1 VVMPTQEGPTLNVL
15 AIGCLSLILTCIA
28 MPLVRYAAVR
38 CGFVDRPGG
47 PLKPQIRAVP
57 YGGGIAVVIGVS
69 AVLLWARPGLPI
81 IAVIGAVMVLLLGI
95 VDDAVG
101 VRPLGRLVVGL
112 LAGSTLLVLWP
123 FAVSQWSSAVL
134 AGTCCAVLAS
144 ASMNAYNM
152 TDGSDGLSG
161 TVGLF
166 AAGGLLVG
174 WLLAGETVLMS
185 IAAASCGSIV
195 GFLIFNWPP
204 ARVYLGDSGAYW
216 MGFLLTALCVPALS
230 SWHAVVGVMCIMALL
245 ELELLASVLR
255 RIRGHQ
261 GLTGGDRGHIYDVI
275 QLGLGQSATW
285 VDVLYGVIGLVSS
298 GIGVLVWRGTPAI
311 LGLAWLAVLSVLVVL
326 LYQGSSSRKGVV
338 R

>member
-1 VVMPTQEGPTLNVL
+1 MNAL

-28 MPLVRYAAVR
+28 MPLVRWAAVR
-38 CGFVDRPGG
+38 WGLMDRPDG
-47 PLKPQIRAVP
+47 PLKPQTRAIP
-57 YGGGIAVVIGVS
+57 YGGGIAIAASVS
-69 AVLLWARPGLPI
+69 IVLLWARPGLSIVP
-81 IAVIGAVMVLLLGI
+81 VVGAVTVFLLGI
-95 VDDAVG
+95 VDDLRG
-101 VRPLGRLVVGL
+101 VRSLRRLIVELV
-112 LAGSTLLVLWP
+112 ACSTLGTLWP
-123 FAVSQWSSAVL
+123 TAASHWVSV
-134 AGTCCAVLAS
+134 AGAGVCCAILGS

-174 WLLAGETVLMS
+174 WLLAGETVLAC

-245 ELELLASVLR
+245 ELELLVSVLR
-255 RIRGHQ
+255 RMRGHQ
-261 GLTGGDRGHIYDVI
+261 ELAGGDRRHIYDVI
-275 QLGLGQSATW
+275 QLRLGQSATGI
-285 VDVLYGVIGLVSS
+285 DVLYGVIGLVSS
-298 GIGVLVWRGTPAI
+298 GIGVLVWRGAPAI
-311 LGLAWLAVLSVLVVL
+311 LGLAWLGVLSILVFL
-326 LYQGSSSRKGVV
+326 LYLGPISRKGVV

>member
-1 VVMPTQEGPTLNVL
+1 LNVL

-38 CGFVDRPGG
+38 WHFVDRPGG

-69 AVLLWARPGLPI
+69 AVLLWARLEMSI
-81 IAVIGAVMVLLLGI
+81 VLVVGALTVFLLGM
-95 VDDAVG
+95 VDDLRG
-101 VRPLGRLVVGL
+101 VRPLQRLIVELV
-112 LAGSTLLVLWP
+112 AGSTLGALWP
-123 FAVSQWSSAVL
+123 TAASHWASMVG
-134 AGTCCAVLAS
+134 AGVCCAILGS

-174 WLLAGETVLMS
+174 WLFAGETVLAS

-216 MGFLLTALCVPALS
+216 MGFLLAALCVPALS

>member
-1 VVMPTQEGPTLNVL
+1 LKAL
-15 AIGCLSLILTCIA
+15 AIGFLSLILTCIT
-28 MPLVRYAAVR
+28 MLLVRWAAIR
-38 CGFVDRPGG
+38 WGFVDRPDG
-47 PLKPQIRAVP
+47 PLKPQTRAIP
-57 YGGGIAVVIGVS
+57 YGGGIAIAVGVS
-69 AVLLWARPGLPI
+69 IVLSWARPGLPVI
-81 IAVIGAVMVLLLGI
+81 PVIGAMMVLLLGI
-95 VDDAVG
+95 VDDAVD
-101 VRPLGRLVVGL
+101 VRPQGRLVVGL

-134 AGTCCAVLAS
+134 AGACCAVLAS

-204 ARVYLGDSGAYW
+204 ARVYLGDAGAYW
-216 MGFLLTALCVPALS
+216 MGFLLTALCIPALS
-230 SWHAVVGVMCIMALL
+230 SLHAVVGVMCIMALL
-245 ELELLASVLR
+245 EVELLASVLR
-255 RIRGHQ
+255 RIREHQ
-261 GLTGGDRGHIYDVI
+261 GLTGGDRGHIYDV
-275 QLGLGQSATW
+275 LHLRLGQSATRI
-285 VDVLYGVIGLVSS
+285 DVLYGFIGLISS
-298 GIGVLVWRGTPAI
+298 GIGILVWRGAPTI
-311 LGLAWLAVLSVLVVL
+311 LGLTWLAVLSVLVAL
-326 LYQGSSSRKGVV
+326 LYRWSRPEKGVV

>member
-1 VVMPTQEGPTLNVL
+1 MAEMSLVVVGSWSL
-15 AIGCLSLILTCIA
+15 ALTCIA
-28 MPLVRYAAVR
+28 MPLVRYAAMHW
-38 CGFVDRPGG
+38 GFVDRPAGL
-47 PLKPQIRAVP
+47 LKPQVRPVP
-57 YGGGIAVVIGVS
+57 YGGGIAIALGVS
-69 AVLLWARPGLPI
+69 VALSWVRPGLPI

-174 WLLAGETVLMS
+174 WLFAGETVLAS

-216 MGFLLTALCVPALS
+216 MGFLLTALCIPALS
-230 SWHAVVGVMCIMALL
+230 SWHAVVGVMCIMSLL
-245 ELELLASVLR
+245 ELELTGSILR
-255 RIRGHQ
+255 RILGHR
-261 GLTGGDRGHIYDVI
+261 GLTGGDRGHIYDV
-275 QLGLGQSATW
+275 LHLRLGQSATRI
-285 VDVLYGVIGLVSS
+285 DVLYGLIGLISS
-298 GIGVLVWRGTPAI
+298 GIGILVWRGAPTI
-311 LGLAWLAVLSVLVVL
+311 LGLIWLAVLSVLVVL
-326 LYQGSSSRKGVV
+326 LYWWSRPKKGVV

>member
-1 VVMPTQEGPTLNVL
+1 MNVF
-15 AIGCLSLILTCIA
+15 AIGCLSLILTCIT
-28 MPLVRYAAVR
+28 MPLVRWAAVR
-38 CGFVDRPGG
+38 WRFVDRPAG
-47 PLKPQIRAVP
+47 PLKPQTRAIP
-57 YGGGIAVVIGVS
+57 YGGGIAIAVGMSVVLSWV
-69 AVLLWARPGLPI
+69 RPGLPI

-216 MGFLLTALCVPALS
+216 MGFLLTALCIPALS
-230 SWHAVVGVMCIMALL
+230 SWHAVVGIMCIMALL
-245 ELELLASVLR
+245 ELELLASILR
-255 RIRGHQ
+255 RILGHR
-261 GLTGGDRGHIYDVI
+261 GLTGGDRGHIYDVLHLRI
-275 QLGLGQSATW
+275 GQSATRI
-285 VDVLYGVIGLVSS
+285 DVLYSLIGLISS
-298 GIGVLVWRGTPAI
+298 GIGILVWRGAPAI
-311 LGLAWLAVLSVLVVL
+311 LGLVWLAVLSVLVVL
-326 LYQGSSSRKGVV
+326 LYRWSRPEKGVV

>member
-1 VVMPTQEGPTLNVL
+1 LNVF
-15 AIGCLSLILTCIA
+15 AIGCLSLILACIT
-28 MPLVRYAAVR
+28 MPLMRWAAVR
-38 CGFVDRPGG
+38 WRFVDRPAG
-47 PLKPQIRAVP
+47 PLKPQTRAIP
-57 YGGGIAVVIGVS
+57 YGGGIAIAVGMSVVLS
-69 AVLLWARPGLPI
+69 WARPGLPVI
-81 IAVIGAVMVLLLGI
+81 PVIGAMMVLLLGI
-95 VDDAVG
+95 VDDAVD

-216 MGFLLTALCVPALS
+216 MGFLLTALCIPALS

-245 ELELLASVLR
+245 ELELLASMLR
-255 RIRGHQ
+255 RILGHR
-261 GLTGGDRGHIYDVI
+261 GLTGGDRGHIYDV
-275 QLGLGQSATW
+275 LHLRLGQSATRI
-285 VDVLYGVIGLVSS
+285 DVLYGLIGLISS
-298 GIGVLVWRGTPAI
+298 GIGILVWRGAPAI
-311 LGLAWLAVLSVLVVL
+311 LGLTWLAVLSVLVVL
-326 LYQGSSSRKGVV
+326 LYRWSRPEKGVV

>member
-1 VVMPTQEGPTLNVL
+1 LNAL
-15 AIGCLSLILTCIA
+15 AVGCVSLILTCIA
-28 MPLVRYAAVR
+28 IPLVRWAAVR
-38 CGFVDRPGG
+38 WRFVDRPAG
-47 PLKPQIRAVP
+47 PLKPQTRAIP
-57 YGGGIAVVIGVS
+57 YGGGIAIVVGMSV
-69 AVLLWARPGLPI
+69 VLSWVRPGLPI
-81 IAVIGAVMVLLLGI
+81 IAVIGAAMVLLLGI

-101 VRPLGRLVVGL
+101 VRPRGRLVVGL

-134 AGTCCAVLAS
+134 AGTCCAILAS
-144 ASMNAYNM
+144 ASVNAYNM

-174 WLLAGETVLMS
+174 WLLAGETLLMS

-216 MGFLLTALCVPALS
+216 MGFLLTALCIPALS
-230 SWHAVVGVMCIMALL
+230 SWHAVVGIMCIMALL
-245 ELELLASVLR
+245 ELELLASILR
-255 RIRGHQ
+255 RILGHR
-261 GLTGGDRGHIYDVI
+261 GLTGGDRGHIYDV
-275 QLGLGQSATW
+275 LHLRLGQSATRI
-285 VDVLYGVIGLVSS
+285 DVQYGLIGLISS
-298 GIGVLVWRGTPAI
+298 GIGILVWRGAPAI

-326 LYQGSSSRKGVV
+326 LYRWSRPEKGVV

>member
-1 VVMPTQEGPTLNVL
+1 MLNALAVGCASLVV
-15 AIGCLSLILTCIA
+15 TCIT
-28 MPLVRYAAVR
+28 MPLVRYAAVHW
-38 CGFVDRPGG
+38 GFVDRPDGS
-47 PLKPQIRAVP
+47 LKPQTRAIA
-57 YGGGIAVVIGVS
+57 YGGGIAVVIGMSV
-69 AVLLWARPGLPI
+69 ALLWSRLVLPVI
-81 IAVIGAVMVLLLGI
+81 PAVGAVMVLLLGV

-144 ASMNAYNM
+144 TSMNAYNM

-216 MGFLLTALCVPALS
+216 MGFLLTALCIPALS
-230 SWHAVVGVMCIMALL
+230 SWHAVVGIMCIMALL
-245 ELELLASVLR
+245 ELELLASILR
-255 RIRGHQ
+255 RILGHR
-261 GLTGGDRGHIYDVI
+261 GLTRGDRGHIYDV
-275 QLGLGQSATW
+275 LHLRLGQSATRI
-285 VDVLYGVIGLVSS
+285 DVLYGLIGLISS
-298 GIGVLVWRGTPAI
+298 GIGVLVWRGVPAI

-326 LYQGSSSRKGVV
+326 LYRWSRPEEEGV

>member
-1 VVMPTQEGPTLNVL
+1 MSLVVVCSL
-15 AIGCLSLILTCIA
+15 ALTCLA
-28 MPLVRYAAVR
+28 MPLVRWVAMR
-38 CGFVDRPGG
+38 WGFVDRPAG
-47 PLKPQIRAVP
+47 PLKPQMRAIP
-57 YGGGIAVVIGVS
+57 YGGGIAIAVGMSVVLS
-69 AVLLWARPGLPI
+69 WARPGLPVI
-81 IAVIGAVMVLLLGI
+81 PVIGAMMVLLLGI
-95 VDDAVG
+95 VDDAVD

-112 LAGSTLLVLWP
+112 LAGITLLVLWP

-134 AGTCCAVLAS
+134 TGTCCAVLAS

-204 ARVYLGDSGAYW
+204 ARVYLGDAGAYW
-216 MGFLLTALCVPALS
+216 MGFLLTALCIPALS
-230 SWHAVVGVMCIMALL
+230 SWHAVIGVTCIMALL
-245 ELELLASVLR
+245 ELELLASILR
-255 RIRGHQ
+255 RILGHR
-261 GLTGGDRGHIYDVI
+261 GLTGGDRGHIYDV
-275 QLGLGQSATW
+275 LHLRLGQSATRI
-285 VDVLYGVIGLVSS
+285 DVLYGLIGLISS
-298 GIGVLVWRGTPAI
+298 SIGILVWRGGPTM
-311 LGLAWLAVLSVLVVL
+311 LGLTWLAVLSILVVL
-326 LYQGSSSRKGVV
+326 LYRWSRPEKGVV

>member
-1 VVMPTQEGPTLNVL
+1 MNAPT
-15 AIGCLSLILTCIA
+15 IGCLSLILTCIA
-28 MPLVRYAAVR
+28 MPLVRWAAMYW
-38 CGFVDRPGG
+38 GFVDRPDG
-47 PLKPQIRAVP
+47 PLKPQARAIP
-57 YGGGIAVVIGVS
+57 YGGGIAIAVS
-69 AVLLWARPGLPI
+69 VSIVLLWVRPGLPV
-81 IAVIGAVMVLLLGI
+81 IAVVGAATVFLLGM
-95 VDDAVG
+95 VDDLRG
-101 VRPLGRLVVGL
+101 VRPLQRLIVEFV
-112 LAGSTLLVLWP
+112 AGSTLGALWP
-123 FAVSQWSSAVL
+123 TAASHWASMVG
-134 AGTCCAVLAS
+134 AGVCCAILGS

-174 WLLAGETVLMS
+174 WLLAGETVLAS

-255 RIRGHQ
+255 RMRGRQ
-261 GLTGGDRGHIYDVI
+261 GLTGGDRGHIYDVF
-275 QLGLGQSATW
+275 QARLGQSATRI
-285 VDVLYGVIGLVSS
+285 DLLYGVIGLVSS
-298 GIGVLVWRGTPAI
+298 GIGVLVWRGAPAI
-311 LGLAWLAVLSVLVVL
+311 LGLAWLAVLSILVFL
-326 LYQGSSSRKGVV
+326 LYQGSISRKGVV